1 MGAFFDGIKDALGA
15 ALAFFYDLVPSYGLA
30 IILLT
35 IVVNLLLFPLTLK
48 QTRSTRAFTAI
59 QPEIRRIQKEFKDRP
74 EEMQKELM
82 RVQRAAGA
90 TPGGCLL
97 PLVIQFPIWLALFQV
112 LNDKAGA
119 HYPVGSALAEA
130 IASGNTRF
138 LGMDLGIQVSEAV
151 SASITNGLPYLAMLA
166 VMVASQYI
174 QTWHATS
181 GQARPDNPQAAAGQM
196 VSRIMP
202 LFIGIVSWGF
212 PAGLVL
218 YWMTGNIFRLAQ
230 QVVIFKIDGR
240 PQIPASEPKESPP
253 KGVVKAEKSTGKGTK
268 PIAAVETRQPQLSEA
283 KKPVRGQQGA
293 ADKHRRRR
301 PK

>member
-1 MGAFFDGIKDALGA
+1 MGEIFNGLQNALGS

-35 IVVNLLLFPLTLK
+35 VAVNLLLFPLTLK

-59 QPEIRRIQKEFKDRP
+59 QPEIRRIQKEYKDRP

-82 RVQRAAGA
+82 RVQREAGA

-97 PLVIQFPIWLALFQV
+97 PLIVQFPIWLALFQV
-112 LNDKAGA
+112 LNAPG
-119 HYPVGSALAEA
+119 HIPEGSALADA
-130 IASGNTRF
+130 IASGQNRF
-138 LGMDLGIQVSEAV
+138 LGMDLGKRVSEAV
-151 SASITNGLPYLAMLA
+151 SEGIGFALPYLGMLA

-181 GQARPDNPQAAAGQM
+181 GQARPDNPQAAAGQA

-202 LFIGIVSWGF
+202 LFIGIVSYNF

-218 YWMTGNIFRLAQ
+218 YWMTGNIFRLLQ
-230 QVVIFKIDGR
+230 QIVIFKIDGR
-240 PQIPASEPKESPP
+240 PQLVPADTGRPVVGKEAVRS
-253 KGVVKAEKSTGKGTK
+253 KADNQPESRK
-268 PIAAVETRQPQLSEA
+268 AQQRAV
-283 KKPVRGQQGA
+283 
-293 ADKHRRRR
+293 DKRRRR
-301 PK
+301 RRK

>member
-1 MGAFFDGIKDALGA
+1 MGEIFNGLQNALGS

-35 IVVNLLLFPLTLK
+35 VAVNLLLFPLTLK

-59 QPEIRRIQKEFKDRP
+59 QPEIRRIQKEYKDRP

-82 RVQRAAGA
+82 RVQREAGA

-97 PLVIQFPIWLALFQV
+97 PLIVQFPIWLALFQV
-112 LNDKAGA
+112 LNAPG
-119 HYPVGSALAEA
+119 HIPEGSALADA
-130 IASGNTRF
+130 IASGQNRF
-138 LGMDLGIQVSEAV
+138 LGMDLGKRVSEAV
-151 SASITNGLPYLAMLA
+151 SDGIGFALPYLGMLA

-181 GQARPDNPQAAAGQM
+181 GQARPDNPQAAAGQA

-202 LFIGIVSWGF
+202 LFIGIVSYNF

-218 YWMTGNIFRLAQ
+218 YWMTGNIFRLLQ
-230 QVVIFKIDGR
+230 QIVIFKIDGR
-240 PQIPASEPKESPP
+240 PQLVPADTGRQVVGKEAVRS
-253 KGVVKAEKSTGKGTK
+253 KADNQAESRK
-268 PIAAVETRQPQLSEA
+268 A
-283 KKPVRGQQGA
+283 QQGA
-293 ADKHRRRR
+293 VDKRRRR
-301 PK
+301 RRK

>member
-1 MGAFFDGIKDALGA
+1 MGEIFNGLQNALGS

-35 IVVNLLLFPLTLK
+35 VAVNLLLFPLTLK

-59 QPEIRRIQKEFKDRP
+59 QPEIRRIQKEYKDRP

-82 RVQRAAGA
+82 RVQREAGA

-97 PLVIQFPIWLALFQV
+97 PLIVQFPIWLALFQV
-112 LNDKAGA
+112 LNAPG
-119 HYPVGSALAEA
+119 HIPEGSALADA
-130 IASGNTRF
+130 IASGQNRF
-138 LGMDLGIQVSEAV
+138 LGMDLGKRVSEAV
-151 SASITNGLPYLAMLA
+151 SDGIGFALPYLGMLA

-181 GQARPDNPQAAAGQM
+181 GQARPDNPQAAAGQA

-202 LFIGIVSWGF
+202 LFIGIVSYNF

-218 YWMTGNIFRLAQ
+218 YWMTGNIFRLLQ
-230 QVVIFKIDGR
+230 QIVIFKIDGR
-240 PQIPASEPKESPP
+240 PQLVPADTGRPVVGKEAVRS
-253 KGVVKAEKSTGKGTK
+253 KADN
-268 PIAAVETRQPQLSEA
+268 QPESRKA
-283 KKPVRGQQGA
+283 QQGA
-293 ADKHRRRR
+293 VDKRRRR
-301 PK
+301 RRK

>member
-1 MGAFFDGIKDALGA
+1 MGEIFNGLQNALGS

-35 IVVNLLLFPLTLK
+35 VAVNLLLFPLTLK

-59 QPEIRRIQKEFKDRP
+59 QPEIRRIQKEYKDRP

-82 RVQRAAGA
+82 RVQREAGA

-97 PLVIQFPIWLALFQV
+97 PLIVQFPIWLALFQV
-112 LNDKAGA
+112 LNAPG
-119 HYPVGSALAEA
+119 HIPEGSALADA
-130 IASGNTRF
+130 IASGQNRF
-138 LGMDLGIQVSEAV
+138 LGMDLGKRVSEAV
-151 SASITNGLPYLAMLA
+151 SDGIGFALPYLGMLA

-181 GQARPDNPQAAAGQM
+181 GQARPDNPQAAAGQA

-202 LFIGIVSWGF
+202 LFIGIVSYNF

-218 YWMTGNIFRLAQ
+218 YWMTGNIFRLLQ
-230 QVVIFKIDGR
+230 QIVIFKIDGR
-240 PQIPASEPKESPP
+240 PQLVPADTGRQVVGKEAVRS
-253 KGVVKAEKSTGKGTK
+253 KADNQAESRK
-268 PIAAVETRQPQLSEA
+268 
-283 KKPVRGQQGA
+283 GQQGA
-293 ADKHRRRR
+293 VDKRRRR
-301 PK
+301 RRK